1 MFHGGSS
8 GDRANDAGRKISF
21 RFGLGL
27 ALVAGLGVTGAA
39 RTEAADDVSFM
50 RQVAPILLKRCSGC
64 HGRRVSEGGYR
75 LHAFTELMSAGESGE
90 AAVVAGKPEASE
102 LLRRITASDKDL
114 RMPQEDDALAAIEVA
129 LIKRW
134 ISEGAR
140 FDGRDP
146 GRPLTSQL
154 PPRQH
159 PRSPARYPVAIPVL
173 AIEFSPDGTQI
184 AVGGYHE
191 VTIWQARTGK
201 LVRRLPKRP
210 QRIQSL
216 VWYRPDQIL
225 VAGGTPGEYGE
236 VALVSAMSGEVRRVL
251 GTFDDLVL
259 GAAVSDDAKRIAAGS
274 AGHETRGW
282 SMDATQAAW
291 ESRVHSD
298 WVTGVAFSADGR
310 FVVSASRDQTLK
322 VHDAAS
328 GALFTTYNGHRKQL
342 GKFTGRFAVYAVSFD
357 KRSKRLLS
365 VGEGKAIRVWDP
377 VQARSENGTAAD
389 MEGRFFKAGH
399 TRFIPHGFSKA
410 TFGLDVHDGVALAG
424 GADGVVRE
432 FSVETLE
439 TRRTYEGAS
448 DWVYA
453 VAAAPTGALVA
464 ASGFRGEVLVWNRAD
479 GRLVTRFVASPG
491 R

>member
-1 MFHGGSS
+1 
-8 GDRANDAGRKISF
+8 
-21 RFGLGL
+21 
-27 ALVAGLGVTGAA
+27 
-39 RTEAADDVSFM
+39 
-50 RQVAPILLKRCSGC
+50 
-64 HGRRVSEGGYR
+64 
-75 LHAFTELMSAGESGE
+75 
-90 AAVVAGKPEASE
+90 
-102 LLRRITASDKDL
+102 
-114 RMPQEDDALAAIEVA
+114 
-129 LIKRW
+129 
-134 ISEGAR
+134 
-140 FDGRDP
+140 
-146 GRPLTSQL
+146 
-154 PPRQH
+154 
-159 PRSPARYPVAIPVL
+159 
-173 AIEFSPDGTQI
+173 
-184 AVGGYHE
+184 
-191 VTIWQARTGK
+191 
-201 LVRRLPKRP
+201 
-210 QRIQSL
+210 
-216 VWYRPDQIL
+216 
-225 VAGGTPGEYGE
+225 
-236 VALVSAMSGEVRRVL
+236 
-251 GTFDDLVL
+251 
-259 GAAVSDDAKRIAAGS
+259 
-274 AGHETRGW
+274 
-282 SMDATQAAW
+282 MDATQAAW